1 MARRGRRAER
11 RPEEGGGAAQRRLRV
26 GEAVRPALSE
36 TLERAPM
43 RDPELAEVPV
53 TVTEVRMSADLRS
66 ATAHVVPLGGA
77 EGARVVAA
85 LNRAAPALRRLLAP
99 TLAFKFL
106 PTLRFSLDTSFD
118 HAARIEALLAEA
130 RAGRTEPDPGSPDPG
145 SDGPEAGGGG
155 A

>member
-1 MARRGRRAER
+1 
-11 RPEEGGGAAQRRLRV
+11 
-26 GEAVRPALSE
+26 
-36 TLERAPM
+36 M
-43 RDPELAEVPV
+43 RDPDLAEVPV

-106 PTLRFSLDTSFD
+106 PALRFSLDTSFD
-118 HAARIEALLAEA
+118 HAARIDALLAEA
-130 RAGRTEPDPGSPDPG
+130 RAGRTEPDPGAPDSG
-145 SDGPEAGGGG
+145 SDGPEAGGDG